1 MQHRVE
7 GEGGA
12 PSPKGVGGPSCGD
25 PEALLLPKQA
35 NARPRA
41 SQPLPP
47 PFTGLLLA
55 FVAFR
60 LMAVL
65 LVGAGG
71 YITPLSDFTFYR
83 LLASYASQGFYPSV
97 HYWMEYQPL
106 FPWIPVGIYR
116 LSLLLPNW
124 GEPGFWFN
132 LLLGTFFLLADT
144 ANLTLIY
151 LIGKRLYGLE
161 VALRIAWT
169 YSLLFVPLLIMLG
182 WFDLFGLTF
191 LLLALYLTLCRRGLA
206 GGVVAGV
213 GFLVKLWPILVVPVA
228 FWREPTRRRRLWLV
242 GLTALTIVAV
252 SLPFFL
258 LNPQLFALSWTINLK
273 RSSWETVWALLEGFT
288 GFGLAGGANRF
299 DPTQAGALQHP
310 TTLPWT
316 PISAGFALVY
326 LYLWWAARDR
336 MRETGPSVTSCLLPS
351 ASCPLSLSS
360 FRAVAFAGLTMNLV
374 TLYLKGYSPQ
384 FLVWLLPFVL
394 LLLPGLRGLAYA
406 LLLSAVNLVES
417 PLYFTL
423 LPDRPWLLTGAVLAR
438 TGLLLL
444 LAVEYGFM
452 ALGRPL
458 SARLSRRLCLGAT
471 VLLAVVGLVAIPFA
485 CDAYYH
491 NRLAV
496 SPYRPMIEAVRAEAA
511 PGARVIIG
519 GDEPAGA
526 QGAFDAAYPFL
537 HRRFEVTSVQTDWW
551 FPAWQPRLAAAVKG
565 YPQTWLYAPAD
576 SPLHAWLAERYPPL
590 ARHEFDGWL
599 LTGWDTR

>member
-1 MQHRVE
+1 MVMNSQKRPDPQP
-7 GEGGA
+7 
-12 PSPKGVGGPSCGD
+12 PSLHPS
-25 PEALLLPKQA
+25 AH
-35 NARPRA
+35 
-41 SQPLPP
+41 
-47 PFTGLLLA
+47 PFTRLLIT
-55 FVAFR
+55 FIAFR

-65 LVGAGG
+65 LVRPGG
-71 YITPLSDFTFYR
+71 YITTLSDFTFYR

-97 HYWMEYQPL
+97 HYWTEYQPL

-132 LLLGTFFLLADT
+132 LLLGAFFLLAET
-144 ANLTLIY
+144 ANLVLIY
-151 LIGKRLYGLE
+151 LIGKYLHSPA

-169 YSLLFVPLLIMLG
+169 YSLLFVPLWTMLG

-206 GGVVAGV
+206 GGAVAGV
-213 GFLVKLWPILVVPVA
+213 GFLVKLWPIVVAPVA
-228 FWREPTRRRRLWLV
+228 FWREPTWRRRLLLV
-242 GLTALTIVAV
+242 GVTALTVVAV

-258 LNPQLFALSWTINLK
+258 LNPRLFALSWTINLK

-310 TTLPWT
+310 TSLPWLW
-316 PISAGFALVY
+316 ISAGFAL
-326 LYLWWAARDR
+326 LYLCLWLAARGKLDNGQ
-336 MRETGPSVTSCLLPS
+336 EAQDDLVPYP
-351 ASCPLSLSS
+351 
-360 FRAVAFAGLTMNLV
+360 FRAVAFTGLTMNLA

-394 LLLPGLRGLAYA
+394 LLLPGLRGVAYA
-406 LLLSAVNLVES
+406 LLLSAINLVES
-417 PLYFTL
+417 PVYFTL

-458 SARLSRRLCLGAT
+458 SARLSRRLCLGVT
-471 VLLAVVGLVAIPFA
+471 LLLVVLGLAAVPFA
-485 CDAYYH
+485 GDACYR

-496 SPYRPMIEAVRAEAA
+496 SPYRPMIEALTAEAA

-519 GDEPAGA
+519 GDEPGGA

-537 HRRFEVTSVQTDWW
+537 WRRFQVTSVQTDWW
-551 FPAWQPRLAAAVKG
+551 FPDWQPRLAEAVKG
-565 YPQTWLYAPAD
+565 YTQVWLYAPAD
-576 SPLHAWLAERYPPL
+576 SPLHAWLAERYLPL
-590 ARHEFDGWL
+590 ARHEFAGWL